1 MQEGDSVSQ
10 KKRRRPVDLDGSDIV
25 YLLKEMLNAVFSDT
39 LMRWKSGE
47 KTSDATKR
55 SKKANS
61 TAADSQKTV
70 IKNLMGRRSDLIA
83 YNQKKVPVCLREVK
97 VGCSSTEST
106 RQESKSIRC
115 TKSLQLYNA
124 VINGSNSIWSL
135 DMNGQEGYLYYLT
148 KRDVVLPG
156 KRLSVPLVKQ
166 DIASLEVT
174 IKALYELKN
183 CIKQYNEKLTSSY
196 RLESNIDQ
204 VYHTSRQ

>member
-1 MQEGDSVSQ
+1 MVLEVPKILSSQEVKALLDGPYAKRV
-10 KKRRRPVDLDGSDIV
+10 KKRRRPVDLDESDVV

-61 TAADSQKTV
+61 TAADSRRTV

-83 YNQKKVPVCLREVK
+83 YNQKKVPVCLCEVK
-97 VGCSSTEST
+97 DGCSSTEST

-124 VINGSNSIWSL
+124 VINGSDSIWSL
-135 DMNGQEGYLYYLT
+135 DMNGKVQE
-148 KRDVVLPG
+148 
-156 KRLSVPLVKQ
+156 
-166 DIASLEVT
+166 
-174 IKALYELKN
+174 KN
-183 CIKQYNEKLTSSY
+183 ERKYAVI
-196 RLESNIDQ
+196 
-204 VYHTSRQ
+204 